1 MNCSPP
7 CFCVHEIFQ
16 ARVPEWVA
24 VSFSRGSIAT
34 ISVATFKLWVTDPD
48 MQKKKKKIT
57 KLQSTDIYALKRV
70 KVLVI
75 QSYRTLCD
83 PMDCTPPGF
92 LFMEFCRQ
100 EHWIGLP
107 FPYPGDL
114 LTQGSNP
121 GLWHCSQILYPLSH
135 QGSPD
140 ICADFSK

>member
-1 MNCSPP
+1 M
-7 CFCVHEIFQ
+7 
-16 ARVPEWVA
+16 
-24 VSFSRGSIAT
+24 
-34 ISVATFKLWVTDPD
+34 
-48 MQKKKKKIT
+48 IT

-75 QSYRTLCD
+75 QLCRTLCD
-83 PMDCTPPGF
+83 PMDYTPPGF
-92 LFMEFCRQ
+92 LSMEFCRQ

-114 LTQGSNP
+114 STQRSNP
-121 GLWHCSQILYPLSH
+121 GLWYCSQILYPLSH